1 MATSTNPAFFTPT
14 ITAAGIEAAR
24 SADNLGFA
32 IRIDA
37 VSFGTGLYDPTG
49 KEKQLVSE
57 VKRVALSAG
66 VKVTANQLR
75 LTSLWPADDSTAAV
89 GEVGFWSGATLFAVW
104 SRSGTEPLGHKSPG
118 VAFVLINDL
127 FFGQLPSSSVTIKVD
142 PDASV
147 LLAALAAHEGA
158 ANPHPNYVLASKV
171 DTTYGGSASP
181 LMDGTADAGKA
192 TRFAREDHVH
202 PTDTSRAPLDS
213 PKLTGTPEAP
223 TADGNNTK
231 QVVNVEALRSDYTRT
246 RAKRF
251 FFSSGT

>member
-49 KEKQLVSE
+49 KEKQLVNE

-75 LTSLWPADDSTAAV
+75 LTSLWPADESTAAV

-147 LLAALAAHEGA
+147 LLGALAAHEGA

-171 DTTYGGSASP
+171 DATYGGSVNP
-181 LMDGTADAGKA
+181 LMDGAADVGQS

-202 PTDTSRAPLDS
+202 PTDTSRAPIDS
-213 PKLTGTPEAP
+213 PKLTGSPEAP
-223 TADGNNTK
+223 TADGSNTK
-231 QVVNVEALRSDYTRT
+231 QVVNVEVLRAESLRT

-251 FFSSGT
+251 YYSSGH